1 MADDALNS
9 KAQSTLE
16 CGSIQL
22 MESVENGVST
32 RIRCFD
38 VGGQIYSLSDGPI
51 RTVSLED
58 DWYEDVR
65 DPQAVIDALQGPNG
79 PAADLFTF
87 WQRPPDIEPVH
98 DYDYYREIDELAIL
112 PLSTYEAWWSETIKS
127 RIRTT
132 IRKSE
137 KRGVE
142 VREVDYDDAFVEGM
156 SGIFNEQRVR
166 QGRPFW
172 HFGKDFDTIKT
183 QFSRFAYRERMIG
196 AYYEGEMIGF
206 VMLGDA
212 GRFSLLGQ
220 VLSSIHHRDK
230 APNNALIAKSVE
242 IAAEQGHEQLVYWY
256 WSDDSLSEFKRRC
269 GFQKVPAPRYF
280 VPLTHK
286 GRLAL
291 KFGAHRGLRN
301 LIPPNVKH
309 RLKELRNR
317 WYSARNP

>member
-1 MADDALNS
+1 MAHNPL
-9 KAQSTLE
+9 KSTPATSLE
-16 CGSIQL
+16 CSPIHL
-22 MESVENGVST
+22 RDSVVKGVST
-32 RIRCFD
+32 RIRC
-38 VGGQIYSLSDGPI
+38 VEIGGQIYSLSDGPI

-65 DPQAVIDALQGPNG
+65 DPVAVIEALRGSTG

-87 WQRPPDIEPVH
+87 WQRPPDIEPVN
-98 DYDYYREIDELAIL
+98 DYYREFDELAVL
-112 PLSTYEAWWSETIKS
+112 PLSTYDAWWNETIKS
-127 RIRTT
+127 RLRTT

-137 KRGVE
+137 KRGVD
-142 VREVDYDDAFVEGM
+142 VREVDYDDEFIEGM
-156 SGIFNEQRVR
+156 RRIFNEERVR

-172 HFGKDFDTIKT
+172 HFGKDFDTVKQ
-183 QFSRFAYRERMIG
+183 QFSRFIHRERMIG

-220 VLSSIHHRDK
+220 ILSSIHHRDK

-242 IAAEQGHEQLVYWY
+242 LAAQQGHEQLVYWY

-269 GFQKVPAPRYF
+269 GFQKCLAPRYF

-291 KFGAHRGLRN
+291 SIGAHRGLRN
-301 LIPPNVKH
+301 LVPPTVKH
-309 RLKELRNR
+309 RLKEWRNR
-317 WYSARNP
+317 WYGARNQ